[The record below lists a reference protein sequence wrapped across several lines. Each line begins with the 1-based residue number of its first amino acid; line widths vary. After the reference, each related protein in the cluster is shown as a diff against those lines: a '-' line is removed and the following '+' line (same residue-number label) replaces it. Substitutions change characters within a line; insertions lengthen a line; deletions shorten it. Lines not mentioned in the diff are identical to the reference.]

1 MVSIRLNK
9 AYSIIFED
17 QGYFFLTCTSRGI
30 KPTSMEDTLI
40 IQLIREGKREQ
51 PIRYLYREFPKIK
64 NLMLKEGLSQEVAEE
79 LFQNSLIL
87 FIEKVEH
94 PQFELRSKVSTF
106 LYGINRFLAKNEA
119 KRQRKTAQVEWT
131 EAIGYDDSELNYDF
145 EKEAKLSQLEFILT
159 QITAK
164 CQQIFQLFYFEK
176 KSMKEI
182 ATQLNYSSVNS
193 AKTQKY
199 KCIEQAIKLSEQTE
213 TNSIQSSS
221 IDSTILT
228 PSRSWDHH

>member
-1 MVSIRLNK
+1 
-9 AYSIIFED
+9 
-17 QGYFFLTCTSRGI
+17 
-30 KPTSMEDTLI
+30 MEDTLI

-94 PQFELRSKVSTF
+94 PQFELRSKASTF

-228 PSRSWDHH
+228 PSRS